1 MKRKSASPRRD
12 SGYCINNNN
21 GMKDEEYDVS
31 DEDEVCGLEGLGRDS
46 GMGSDNGSRAWGRR
60 EQLRKEQEL
69 VSRVEDA
76 VSQLGKV
83 GGKVRVVYTPKKHP
97 NVPGLEGRTI
107 IWETP
112 AIDWQESWDQGELEH
127 GFALKS
133 LGVDEEEVLSAV
145 LPDTA
150 QVAGFLRN
158 SVGLDLAR
166 IGLKEKRNREKVVF
180 WLFKFFDISF
190 PRELREEAFKMTW
203 DFLRENLEYVN
214 ESDADEAEAFSNSMM
229 QLPPDVV
236 EMAAVLSSPC
246 SPIHSF
252 SPTSVSS
259 LPQVVR
265 LFQYMKI
272 LLLRFPQFPFM
283 ISFFVAGYLD
293 MIFFSA
299 GHLDRVKSG
308 GCRGCRLQL
317 HRHIS

>member
-1 MKRKSASPRRD
+1 M
-12 SGYCINNNN
+12 
-21 GMKDEEYDVS
+21 
-31 DEDEVCGLEGLGRDS
+31 
-46 GMGSDNGSRAWGRR
+46 
-60 EQLRKEQEL
+60 
-69 VSRVEDA
+69 
-76 VSQLGKV
+76 
-83 GGKVRVVYTPKKHP
+83 
-97 NVPGLEGRTI
+97 
-107 IWETP
+107 
-112 AIDWQESWDQGELEH
+112 
-127 GFALKS
+127 
-133 LGVDEEEVLSAV
+133 GVDEEEVLSAV

-166 IGLKEKRNREKVVF
+166 IGLKKKRNRERVVF